1 MEYGCRMSRPQM
13 QEPTVLILA
22 ALADGAKH
30 GYALIN
36 DAAEMSDGR
45 VTLKVSTLYAA
56 LERLAREGLVVR
68 AGEEII
74 DGRLRRFY
82 ELTGEGRAAL
92 EAEISRMQSLANQA
106 AARLKLRPLTLSAL

>member
-1 MEYGCRMSRPQM
+1 MARPQM

-22 ALADGAKH
+22 ALAEGRKH
-30 GYALIN
+30 GYALIS

-45 VTLKVSTLYAA
+45 VRLKVSTLYAA
-56 LERLAREGLVVR
+56 LERLAREGLVER
-68 AGEEII
+68 AGEEVT

-92 EAEISRMQSLANQA
+92 QAEVSRMEALARQA
-106 AARLKLRPLTLSAL
+106 SARLALRPLTLGIA

>member
-1 MEYGCRMSRPQM
+1 MARPQM

-22 ALADGAKH
+22 ALAEGRKH
-30 GYALIN
+30 GYALIS

-45 VTLKVSTLYAA
+45 VRLKVSTLYAA
-56 LERLAREGLVVR
+56 LERLAREGLVER
-68 AGEEII
+68 AGEEVT

-92 EAEISRMQSLANQA
+92 QAEVSRMEALARHA
-106 AARLKLRPLTLSAL
+106 SARLAPRTLSVGIA

>member
-1 MEYGCRMSRPQM
+1 MSRPQM

-22 ALADGAKH
+22 ALAEGRKH
-30 GYALIN
+30 GYALIS

-45 VTLKVSTLYAA
+45 VRLKVSTLYAA
-56 LERLAREGLVVR
+56 LERLAKEGLVER
-68 AGEEII
+68 AGEEVS

-92 EAEISRMQSLANQA
+92 QAEVSRMESLARQA
-106 AARLKLRPLTLSAL
+106 ATRLAPRPLTLGIA